1 MEKTEIGPQFQFM
14 ASWPKKSNFERIK
27 MFFWV
32 PHFRIFYPYKYQKM
46 IFFHQKQKLDL
57 NFNSWPPG
65 PKNPS
70 LRESKYFW
78 VQKLFWF
85 QDFLTF
91 RVPKKM
97 IFFIK
102 NIMGYIQHI
111 LGPKIFG
118 FFWVRRPWIKIKVQF
133 LFLMK
138 KSFCGTFNPFLFD
151 IGHW

>member
-1 MEKTEIGPQFQFM
+1 MKKTWNYKICQKMEKTEIGPQFQFM

-57 NFNSWPPG
+57 NFNSWLPG
-65 PKNPS
+65 PKHPS

-85 QDFLTF
+85 QDFLHQKHHKIWNISTCKFCDVFDENKSFFDTF
-91 RVPKKM
+91 KGQKSYYRVP
-97 IFFIK
+97 
-102 NIMGYIQHI
+102 
-111 LGPKIFG
+111 
-118 FFWVRRPWIKIKVQF
+118 
-133 LFLMK
+133 
-138 KSFCGTFNPFLFD
+138 
-151 IGHW
+151 

>member
-1 MEKTEIGPQFQFM
+1 MKKTWNYKICQKMEKTEIGPQFQFM

-102 NIMGYIQHI
+102 NITKFEIFQHAN
-111 LGPKIFG
+111 F
-118 FFWVRRPWIKIKVQF
+118 VM
-133 LFLMK
+133 FLMK
-138 KSFCGTFNPFLFD
+138 KIFLKLDFFLTSK
-151 IGHW
+151 GQKS